1 MSCYA
6 AGSVCRP
13 SESLRHSC
21 FWSRSQVTGE
31 AAQYPF
37 SVPPSSCLP
46 PFLPPLLP
54 SLPSSPYYS
63 SPETQLELEKN
74 LSTAK
79 EELSTASMKLR
90 AMIRAF
96 KESLIYRTPPSGTEH
111 TGMKSYLD
119 HCILQPHSQTI
130 AHSRLIPRPL
140 HTPVSFPDH
149 YISQPH
155 SQTFTYSFPYMH
167 THIHSPEVPE
177 PVRRIEVWLDDAH
190 WSLTQEDG
198 QLQVADICLTN
209 FR

>member
-1 MSCYA
+1 MKLHSNPFLCQH
-6 AGSVCRP
+6 P
-13 SESLRHSC
+13 S
-21 FWSRSQVTGE
+21 
-31 AAQYPF
+31 Y
-37 SVPPSSCLP
+37 LP
-46 PFLPPLLP
+46 PFLPPLLL
-54 SLPSSPYYS
+54 SSSPHCS

-96 KESLIYRTPPSGTEH
+96 KESLIYQTPPSGTEH
-111 TGMKSYLD
+111 TGRKSFPD
-119 HCILQPHSQTI
+119 HCILQPHSQTTVHSFPVHYILQPHSQTI
-130 AHSRLIPRPL
+130 AHSSLIPSPL
-140 HTPVSFPDH
+140 YTPTSFPDIH
-149 YISQPH
+149 ILFSIH
-155 SQTFTYSFPYMH
+155 AHTHTHAHTHMH
-167 THIHSPEVPE
+167 THIPSPEVPE

>member
-119 HCILQPHSQTI
+119 HCTLQPHSQTI
-130 AHSRLIPRPL
+130 AHSSLIPSLL

-149 YISQPH
+149 YILQSH
-155 SQTFTYSFPYMH
+155 SQTITYPNLILKPSH
-167 THIHSPEVPE
+167 THS
-177 PVRRIEVWLDDAH
+177 RICTHTYTPQRSQNQCEGLKCG
-190 WSLTQEDG
+190 LTTPTG
-198 QLQVADICLTN
+198 L
-209 FR
+209 

>member
-130 AHSRLIPRPL
+130 AHSSLIPRPL
-140 HTPVSFPDH
+140 HTPVSFPV
-149 YISQPH
+149 YCTLQSH
-155 SQTFTYSFPYMH
+155 SQTITYSSLIPSLLHTPVSLPVYYILISVYAH
-167 THIHSPEVPE
+167 THTLPRGPRTSAK
-177 PVRRIEVWLDDAH
+177 D
-190 WSLTQEDG
+190 
-198 QLQVADICLTN
+198 
-209 FR
+209 

>member
-54 SLPSSPYYS
+54 SLPSPYYS

-130 AHSRLIPRPL
+130 AHSSLISRPL
-140 HTPVSFPDH
+140 HIPTSFSNLHILIPV
-149 YISQPH
+149 YA
-155 SQTFTYSFPYMH
+155 H
-167 THIHSPEVPE
+167 THTLPRGPRTSAK
-177 PVRRIEVWLDDAH
+177 D
-190 WSLTQEDG
+190 
-198 QLQVADICLTN
+198 
-209 FR
+209 